1 MLERHAPRR
10 PSFVFLSARHS
21 TDAGAAFLHAGVP
34 AVVCLRGYLPEE
46 AIGEFTHEF
55 YRHLLEGT
63 RSRSLTRRPRPS
75 PMSISGRL

>member
-34 AVVCLRGYLPEE
+34 AVVCLRGYLSED
-46 AIGEFTHEF
+46 AIGDFVHEF
-55 YRHLLEGT
+55 YRHLLMAPMLGAGSSGSALLGAT
-63 RSRSLTRRPRPS
+63 R
-75 PMSISGRL
+75 GQGC